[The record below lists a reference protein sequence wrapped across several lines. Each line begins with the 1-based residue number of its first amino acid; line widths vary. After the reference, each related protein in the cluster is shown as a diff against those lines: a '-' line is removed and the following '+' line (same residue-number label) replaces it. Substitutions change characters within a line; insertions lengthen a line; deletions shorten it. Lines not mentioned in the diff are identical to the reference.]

1 LTAQKLTFSVHAL
14 QAMYLRNI
22 SVEEVRNTLA
32 TGKSIETYPDD
43 RPYPSLLI
51 LSWSGS
57 RPIHVVSAQNQT
69 DSETVIITVYEP
81 DLARWEPGFERR
93 KKQ

>member
-1 LTAQKLTFSVHAL
+1 
-14 QAMYLRNI
+14 MYLRNI
-22 SVEEVRNTLA
+22 SVEEVRHILA

-43 RPYPSLLI
+43 RPYPSRLVFG
-51 LSWSGS
+51 WSGS

-81 DLARWEPGFERR
+81 DLARWELGFERR

>member
-1 LTAQKLTFSVHAL
+1 
-14 QAMYLRNI
+14 MYLRNI
-22 SVEEVRNTLA
+22 GVEEVRHTLA
-32 TGKSIETYPDD
+32 TGKSIETYRDD
-43 RPYPSLLI
+43 RSYPSRLVFG
-51 LSWSGS
+51 WSGS
-57 RPIHVVSAQNQT
+57 RPIHVVLAQNQT